1 LGYSASGSSTAS
13 AESSVTQAVWKYLIC
28 GSMPVPSFDVAKN
41 GGKRVG
47 SCGPKRFWSK
57 LIVDVGV
64 EVGFNGFHRILSFLC
79 RSWSLNSTP
88 GAREQKTADLHRWRL
103 VFPTGELLFTSFRR
117 SHRRCEES
125 STVMPCTP
133 SLPWSFSVR
142 LMQGR
147 INASADE

>member
-1 LGYSASGSSTAS
+1 MDFIESCLSYVVRGRSIRRQEPGSKKPPTC
-13 AESSVTQAVWKYLIC
+13 T
-28 GSMPVPSFDVAKN
+28 
-41 GGKRVG
+41 GG
-47 SCGPKRFWSK
+47 
-57 LIVDVGV
+57 
-64 EVGFNGFHRILSFLC
+64 
-79 RSWSLNSTP
+79 
-88 GAREQKTADLHRWRL
+88 RL

-147 INASADE
+147 INASAHE

>member
-88 GAREQKTADLHRWRL
+88 GAREQKTADLHRWAVGVSNWRTFVYQLPPVTSEVRGVLDGDALHPL
-103 VFPTGELLFTSFRR
+103 VAMVFFGP
-117 SHRRCEES
+117 
-125 STVMPCTP
+125 
-133 SLPWSFSVR
+133 
-142 LMQGR
+142 
-147 INASADE
+147 ADAGQDQRVGP